1 VIGDAVSDVGNHVFR
16 TGQPVWVTQP
26 DGSTRPAEYVGQAT
40 SECLDG
46 WGMALVIYVDASEHD
61 AVDIQRLQQRA
72 T

>member
-1 VIGDAVSDVGNHVFR
+1 MTDVGNRVFR

-26 DGSTRPAEYVGQAT
+26 DGSVRPAEYVGQAT
-40 SECLDG
+40 SECRDG

-61 AVDIQRLQQRA
+61 AVDLQRLQERD